1 MDVLEAADAASWCL
15 VLGQKD
21 TGKSHLVRHLA
32 HQWHTAG
39 IPCLGQAPQHF
50 HKVVQFAH
58 GPDSHY
64 DFVPPAFRYAARN
77 CDTVLAALLAEQ
89 AAGRGGQRVL
99 VLLTECASA
108 RGFFAK
114 PRLVQLARQSRHLG
128 IHVLVED
135 RHLPADLHVSLLT
148 ASGHTFCFPLDEK
161 TAKCASTLLD
171 TQQLEAASRYT
182 CTVHKTTVAAKTY
195 LAPATPPAPFRMGS
209 QEHWQVEVGDNRADN
224 DDESSS
230 GSDDKS
236 SSGSDD
242 ESSSGSDDSTGTED
256 GDDDQGQ
263 DESRPAPVSSVHPRV
278 FPRLQ
283 AHQVPTGSVLLV
295 LGGEGKTHLVK
306 DLAYQWYRGAVAFER
321 VYCFGPRVAQQYGFV
336 APEFTFPTFCEQ
348 AVLDLV
354 KSQGRDPVH
363 HVLVIVDG
371 CAPSVLRTPAM
382 CHLFE
387 HARAAKLRVV
397 VTGPHCVAVPPHVR
411 AQVSLCLL
419 LHTDSWAHRKL
430 CFVQWGGRA
439 FESLRAFDRAFD
451 SLTDDFAC
459 MVLGP
464 RVAWYRASPTGPPA
478 FRMGRSNHWRKTST
492 PESQMRTTDSRVAV
506 TVQELA
512 QGPVLVQSQ
521 AQRQVQGPAPHQ
533 VCEVSACAM
542 DTRAAVVVG
551 PAGTTA
557 IVARSLADQWRA
569 RGTRSLGHKAVWFE
583 GACCFTTRPHVFDFV
598 PPQAQCGAFDLLALR
613 ALMDRQ
619 RVKWVAH
626 DMRRDLRRPFLCI
639 LDRCTAAQVA
649 HAGFQDMVSN
659 AALFGLHIL
668 LLLDSNVVVPRAL
681 FCAFDTCLCTRDIPD
696 RALAFHQWLPHFD
709 TLAQCEAA
717 LDRLPSPHACLVA
730 EYAGPCFRAGV
741 YYTHV
746 SDAPFLMPA
755 EHALVPARLHAEDV
769 AAVVAGQDDEGQGQ
783 HQTQEAAE
791 EGQRQVGPQG
801 QNDEG
806 PEGQGQLGQREEGPE
821 GQREEGPEGLREGG
835 PADEAQGRCKTQPR
849 KSGLFRG
856 AINAC
861 VLM

>member
-15 VLGQKD
+15 VLGQKG

-39 IPCLGQAPQHF
+39 IPCLAGHGQAPQHF

-89 AAGRGGQRVL
+89 AAQSDGQCVL
-99 VLLTECASA
+99 VLLTECASV

-114 PRLVQLARQSRHLG
+114 PRLVQLARQARHLG
-128 IHVLVED
+128 VHVLVED
-135 RHLPADLHVSLLT
+135 RNLPADLHVSLLT
-148 ASGHTFCFPLDEK
+148 ALGQTFCFPLDEK

-171 TQQLEAASRYT
+171 TQHLEAASRYT

-209 QEHWQVEVGDNRADN
+209 HEHWQAGQNRADN

-230 GSDDKS
+230 GSDDS

-242 ESSSGSDDSTGTED
+242 GSSSDDSTGTED

-263 DESRPAPVSSVHPRV
+263 DESRPAPVTSVVDVHPRV
-278 FPRLQ
+278 FPRLR

-321 VYCFGPRVAQQYGFV
+321 VYCFGPRVAQEYGFV

-439 FESLRAFDRAFD
+439 FESLRAFDRALD

-464 RVAWYRASPTGPPA
+464 QVAWYRASPTGPPA

-492 PESQMRTTDSRVAV
+492 PEPQMRTTNSRVAV

-512 QGPVLVQSQ
+512 QGPAPVQSQ
-521 AQRQVQGPAPHQ
+521 VQRQVQGPAPH
-533 VCEVSACAM
+533 EVSACAM
-542 DTRAAVVVG
+542 DTRAVVVVG

-557 IVARSLADQWRA
+557 IVARSLVEQWRA

-619 RVKWVAH
+619 RVKWAAH
-626 DMRRDLRRPFLCI
+626 DIRRDLRRPFLCI
-639 LDRCTAAQVA
+639 LDGCTATQVA

-696 RALAFHQWLPHFD
+696 RALAFRQWLPHFD
-709 TLAQCEAA
+709 TLAHCEAA
-717 LDRLPSPHACLVA
+717 LDRLPSPYACLVA

-741 YYTHV
+741 YYTQV

-755 EHALVPARLHAEDV
+755 EHARVHAEDV
-769 AAVVAGQDDEGQGQ
+769 AAVVVGQSRVDEGQGPR
-783 HQTQEAAE
+783 QTQEATH
-791 EGQRQVGPQG
+791 EGQGQAGPRE
-801 QNDEG
+801 EG
-806 PEGQGQLGQREEGPE
+806 PEGQGQLGQRE
-821 GQREEGPEGLREGG
+821 EGLREGG
-835 PADEAQGRCKTQPR
+835 PADEAQGRCKTPPR

-856 AINAC
+856 VINAC